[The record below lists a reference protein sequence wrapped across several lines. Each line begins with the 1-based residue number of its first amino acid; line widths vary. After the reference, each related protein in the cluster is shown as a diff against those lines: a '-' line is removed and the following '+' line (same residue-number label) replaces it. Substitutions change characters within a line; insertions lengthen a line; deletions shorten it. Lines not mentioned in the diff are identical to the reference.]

1 MRAHVS
7 CSQEL
12 AAALVLIA
20 WGWLGFALSPCC
32 LIAAALIALS
42 LTLPRAPTAF
52 FALPLTL
59 PRAPRMFIALPLCYM
74 SANSGYR
81 AWGVERH
88 QWYAK

>member
-1 MRAHVS
+1 MLPLLMRAHVS

-42 LTLPRAPTAF
+42 LTLPRAP
-52 FALPLTL
+52 
-59 PRAPRMFIALPLCYM
+59 RMFIALPLCYM
-74 SANSGYR
+74 SANRAYR

-88 QWYAK
+88 QW